1 MKQLWIEFRMRPL
14 WRKVCDILLV
24 LFALAG
30 AAIIGA
36 WGLYQLGVTNN
47 RGAVDKNYRS
57 LMSVSEL
64 EDLKHAKLTSEQVD
78 ELWAMQYARLAAII
92 FF

>member
-1 MKQLWIEFRMRPL
+1 MKKIWVEFKQRPW
-14 WRKVCDILLV
+14 WRKVIDILLV

-47 RGAVDKNYRS
+47 RGAVDKNYRY
-57 LMSVSEL
+57 LMSVSEM
-64 EDLKHAKLTSEQVD
+64 EGIGTNVATQEQID
-78 ELWAMQYARLAAII
+78 AQWRD
-92 FF
+92 